1 MRHCRLDY
9 QDLGGVPRFELEMA
23 RINGMKLSAL
33 QTVID
38 AQIGLDVK
46 RSHWPLLN
54 TQALQEFVRQ
64 LQNTLRL
71 QFAPPQALFL
81 NKIPRGNWPGLR
93 ALLG

>member
-9 QDLGGVPRFELEMA
+9 QDLGCVPRFDLGMA
-23 RINGMKLSAL
+23 RINSMKLSAL

-38 AQIGLDVK
+38 AQIGLDVE

-71 QFAPPQALFL
+71 QFAPLQALPL
-81 NKIPRGNWPGLR
+81 NKIPRGNGLGCR
-93 ALLG
+93 PCSD